1 MTPPTR
7 PPSPLFLHSHYLPFT
22 PSRETC
28 SPLLPPS
35 PLFFLP
41 FPLPSEFLAR
51 ETSSRRV
58 HLPSSA
64 VNYGLTTWIIENPDR
79 VLSFFFFSPPSLR
92 LKFDMEK
99 EGEEEGKGQRKFG
112 GSLTF
117 SIERTWRM
125 TTERGGLI
133 FKRWK
138 FSMQSSWTFLRPSF
152 FLWWNIYI

>member
-79 VLSFFFFSPPSLR
+79 VLSFFFFLSSLSSIEIR
-92 LKFDMEK
+92 H
-99 EGEEEGKGQRKFG
+99 GKGGRRGREGPKEVWRKSNVFNRENVTDDDG
-112 GSLTF
+112 EGWINF
-117 SIERTWRM
+117 
-125 TTERGGLI
+125 
-133 FKRWK
+133 
-138 FSMQSSWTFLRPSF
+138 
-152 FLWWNIYI
+152 